1 MTFRSNP
8 HPDYF
13 CYGFRRAEI
22 QQFLTAKGIAV
33 DLYPK
38 GGATESEP
46 PQATIPDWAEG
57 CKALKEFSHTQAADV
72 LIGYDPFVVESNY
85 ANFDPDPDLLRMLAT
100 LEQAAEHGEL
110 QVLRQS
116 QDEHGI
122 KRYTF
127 RHDDLRQW
135 AKAHGYSWCIPQS
148 PAYQAINT
156 PSTDTEL
163 LGKYQD
169 AEREKARLQQENDQL
184 KEQLKRHAEQKN
196 ALLEKT
202 EQIGKLQAENDRL
215 NAELGSG
222 KGKNTLLK
230 MIAGMA
236 ISGHGINIHSERIEG
251 ISELADDLAEAGAP
265 LDPKTISDR
274 LKEAAQL
281 IPRPKK

>member
-1 MTFRSNP
+1 MGTIKAALQAEDEQFISLHLLLEFLQVAEDGCTLEEVAKYLFREIIRAKEDAP
-8 HPDYF
+8 PFLIAPDAHGTWLASKNDSLELLRWAADTGRYKEKKNSQEINVHYF
-13 CYGFRRAEI
+13 MYGFDRTEI
-22 QQFLTAKGIAV
+22 QNFLEERGVSIDFF
-33 DLYPK
+33 DL
-38 GGATESEP
+38 SEED
-46 PQATIPDWAEG
+46 AIPEN
-57 CKALKEFSHTQAADV
+57 
-72 LIGYDPFVVESNY
+72 SN
-85 ANFDPDPDLLRMLAT
+85 R
-100 LEQAAEHGEL
+100 
-110 QVLRQS
+110 
-116 QDEHGI
+116 
-122 KRYTF
+122 
-127 RHDDLRQW
+127 
-135 AKAHGYSWCIPQS
+135 
-148 PAYQAINT
+148 QAINT